1 MQGLVFVAVV
11 WAQAQWTNPYTGHQS
26 NNPISSTLDT
36 IIQGQMQQR
45 MLERSMA
52 ARRGQ
57 TPPTPAAHVNLAASD
72 FRPAGKGHPTVEAYL
87 NSPTLTPE
95 ARKMMRPVFDATF
108 NMLAQTRKN
117 NVATAL
123 ASAVAIAEGIVSGQQ
138 YSAPAAQQLLLG
150 VNDLLA
156 QSPQFTRLKPADKQM
171 MYETLVMTTALMA
184 ILQEGGKTNPEMRAQ
199 SVSLARSVLQQLTG
213 SATVN

>member
-1 MQGLVFVAVV
+1 VQGLVMFAMI
-11 WAQAQWTNPYTGHQS
+11 WAQWTNPYTGHQF

-57 TPPTPAAHVNLAASD
+57 KPATPVVHANIAATD
-72 FRPAGKGHPTVEAYL
+72 FNPVGKGHPTMEAYL
-87 NSPTLTPE
+87 QAPTLTPD
-95 ARKMMRPVFDATF
+95 ARKMMRAMFDATF
-108 NMLAQTRKN
+108 DMLAQTRRN

-123 ASAVAIAEGIVSGQQ
+123 TSAVALSSGMVGGRPLT
-138 YSAPAAQQLLLG
+138 APAAQELLLS

-156 QSPQFTRLKPADKQM
+156 ESPQFSRLKPKDKQV
-171 MYETLVMTTALMA
+171 MYETLVMTTAMLA
-184 ILQEGGKTNPEMRAQ
+184 ILQEGGKTNPDMRAQ
-199 SVSLARSVLQQLTG
+199 GVALARSVLQQLTG
-213 SATVN
+213 SATAN